1 MRFADCAGLTL
12 QRQIGAIERPHYR
25 DVVPT
30 EVAQAAD
37 SAPAPEKPAEPV
49 TEEEQQQSLDDIPDA
64 FLRGE
69 IATLMEQRMAEGS
82 SLGS

>member
-1 MRFADCAGLTL
+1 M
-12 QRQIGAIERPHYR
+12 
-25 DVVPT
+25 
-30 EVAQAAD
+30 AQAAD

-49 TEEEQQQSLDDIPDA
+49 TEEEQQQSLDEIPDA